1 MPTWI
6 TRAVRFWSACARARA
21 RVCALGAH
29 QSHTRAA
36 AFPGLTGNPKYVA
49 ATFEKVLGFLF
60 SKTCHLISNIDIEF
74 TGKDTATVRAMVFN
88 PMVFNYLPIVPSF
101 HVIAYYQHS
110 MVRVDGAWKSRE
122 LVETQLCAF
131 VLSLFFLQSAL
142 RQAHANAAQK
152 RSRATQTTRST
163 MFSCTASL
171 RAARTHFTRRAS
183 RRSVRRTSRRIP
195 ND

>member
-131 VLSLFFLQSAL
+131 VLSLFFFAKRTAPSTRQRGTEAL
-142 RQAHANAAQK
+142 TRNTDNSVNNVFMYCVAAGGTYAFYT
-152 RSRATQTTRST
+152 SRVKAK
-163 MFSCTASL
+163 
-171 RAARTHFTRRAS
+171 RAS
-183 RRSVRRTSRRIP
+183 HKSKDS
-195 ND
+195 